1 MKQLSICLVSAI
13 ILFISNTSAQP
24 NLKVM
29 EKSKYSVELIRYTIP
44 ENQWTAFENAY
55 AQAGKL
61 LSKSK
66 YCLYYTIN
74 KGSEEPNHY
83 VVIIHWTSEEDH
95 LNGFRKSADF
105 APFLA
110 LVRPYYNQIQE
121 MKHYTEIAAWQGTGN
136 N

>member
-1 MKQLSICLVSAI
+1 MKQLSICIVSFI
-13 ILFISNTSAQP
+13 ILLISNTGAQP
-24 NLKVM
+24 NLKAM

-44 ENQWTAFENAY
+44 ENQWSQFENAY

-74 KGSEEPNHY
+74 KGSEEPNNY
-83 VVIIHWTSEEDH
+83 VVIIHWTSEADH

-105 APFLA
+105 PPFLT
-110 LVRPYYNQIQE
+110 LVKPFYNQIQE
-121 MKHYTEIAAWQGTGN
+121 MKHYTEIAAWQGSGN